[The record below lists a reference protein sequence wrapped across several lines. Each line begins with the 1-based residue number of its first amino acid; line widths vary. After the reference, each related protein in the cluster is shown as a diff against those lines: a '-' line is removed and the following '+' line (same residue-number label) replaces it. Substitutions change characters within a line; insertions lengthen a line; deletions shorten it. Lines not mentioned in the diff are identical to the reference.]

1 MKLVNT
7 KPATSTPVRLVLAL
21 LLLMF
26 AAIGFADVKLLDS
39 FPKSD
44 SKLGEMVTDLRLWF
58 DVEPDPAGSKIELL
72 KLKDDSRIPVLALH
86 GMGENDL
93 MGFVKQPT
101 PPGRY
106 RLVWQATAVGSD
118 TVVYGEFDFI
128 ILDSG
133 PKP

>member
-1 MKLVNT
+1 MELVNT
-7 KPATSTPVRLVLAL
+7 KFATRTPVRLVLAL

-58 DVEPDPAGSKIELL
+58 DVEPDPADSKIEL
-72 KLKDDSRIPVLALH
+72 LKDDSRIPVLALH
-86 GMGENDL
+86 SMGEKDL
-93 MGFVKQPT
+93 MGFVQQPT

-106 RLVWQATAVGSD
+106 RVIWQATAVGSD
-118 TVVYGEFDFI
+118 KVGYGEVDFI
-128 ILDSG
+128 IVDSVAQ
-133 PKP
+133 P

>member
-1 MKLVNT
+1 
-7 KPATSTPVRLVLAL
+7 
-21 LLLMF
+21 MF
-26 AAIGFADVKLLDS
+26 AVVGFADVKLLDS

-72 KLKDDSRIPVLALH
+72 KDDSRIPVLALH
-86 GMGENDL
+86 SMGENDL
-93 MGFVKQPT
+93 MGFVQQPT

-106 RLVWQATAVGSD
+106 RVVWQATAVGTD

-128 ILDSG
+128 IVNSG

>member
-1 MKLVNT
+1 MELVNT
-7 KPATSTPVRLVLAL
+7 KFATSTPVRSVLAM

-26 AAIGFADVKLLDS
+26 AVVGFADVKLLDS

-72 KLKDDSRIPVLALH
+72 KDDSRIPVLALH
-86 GMGENDL
+86 SMGENDL
-93 MGFVKQPT
+93 MGFVQQPT

-106 RLVWQATAVGSD
+106 RVVWQATAVGTD
-118 TVVYGEFDFI
+118 AVVYGEFDFI
-128 ILDSG
+128 IVNSG